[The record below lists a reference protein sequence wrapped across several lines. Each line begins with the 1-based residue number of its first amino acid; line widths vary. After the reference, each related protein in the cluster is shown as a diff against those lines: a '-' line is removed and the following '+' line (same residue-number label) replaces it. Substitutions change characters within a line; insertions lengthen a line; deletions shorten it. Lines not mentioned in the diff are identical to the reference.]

1 MPEASISIRIIDLF
15 VPHIPFFEGKSHLI
29 RLNWKLT
36 FFSIFFF
43 ASFINLGFWQL
54 ERKDEKLRLLFKMA
68 ELSDRP
74 GISPSSITSATQ
86 SGTPVAMKGRFD
98 ETVILLLDNKILD
111 GAVGFEVLQ
120 LFRDQTGLN
129 FLVNRGFVPAGRTR
143 SSNIEVPELDESVG
157 VFEGYLYLKQTN
169 PYALEAVEVAYKFPQ
184 IVQHADF
191 DELSKVINT
200 KVSSFTIRM
209 RENQAGALPRNWQV
223 NNINPEKH
231 QAYAVQWFLMSL
243 AILVAWLCF
252 TVRLN
257 RNE

>member
-1 MPEASISIRIIDLF
+1 M
-15 VPHIPFFEGKSHLI
+15 
-29 RLNWKLT
+29 
-36 FFSIFFF
+36 
-43 ASFINLGFWQL
+43 SFINLGFWQI
-54 ERKDEKLRLLFKMA
+54 ERKDEKLKLLLKMA
-68 ELSDRP
+68 ELSGRP

-86 SGTPVAMKGRFD
+86 SGTPVAMQGAFD
-98 ETVILLLDNKILD
+98 EKVILLLDNKILE

-143 SSNIEVPELDESVG
+143 SSNIEIPKLDESVE
-157 VFEGYLYLKQTN
+157 VFEGYLYLQKAN
-169 PYALEAVEVAYKFPQ
+169 PYALEAEGVAYKFPQ
-184 IVQHADF
+184 IVQKVDPE
-191 DELSKVINT
+191 ELSKAINT
-200 KVSSFTIRM
+200 MVSPFTIRM
-209 RENQAGALPRNWQV
+209 HDNQAGALPRDWQV
-223 NNINPEKH
+223 TSINPEKH